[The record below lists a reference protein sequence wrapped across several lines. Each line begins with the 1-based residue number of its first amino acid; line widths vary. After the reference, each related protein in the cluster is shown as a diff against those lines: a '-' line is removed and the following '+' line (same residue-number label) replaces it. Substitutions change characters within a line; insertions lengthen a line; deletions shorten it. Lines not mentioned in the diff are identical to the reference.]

1 MHSFTL
7 LLVYNVQ
14 WPVGN
19 CQASIAYPHVLLKP
33 NLSSITNYP
42 PDAHMGGL
50 HSPKHPSLEGD
61 APTFGQQNTFGLLV
75 LYLKSTMLLQI
86 ALLFNWYLKIQDPN
100 KAIISELFMFY
111 DAYTMQH
118 AYTMQEHACS
128 TT

>member
-42 PDAHMGGL
+42 PDAHVGGL
-50 HSPKHPSLEGD
+50 HSPKHPSPEKGCTD
-61 APTFGQQNTFGLLV
+61 IWAAKHIRVTSFIFEVHNVPPNSTIIQLV
-75 LYLKSTMLLQI
+75 
-86 ALLFNWYLKIQDPN
+86 
-100 KAIISELFMFY
+100 SENPGP
-111 DAYTMQH
+111 
-118 AYTMQEHACS
+118 
-128 TT
+128 